1 MAMTS
6 TTNPAANADRL
17 QTYFSKKLLEI
28 QLDKLVFDQFGMKA
42 DLPANMRSKT
52 IRFFKF
58 RLADETQVEAQTEGV
73 VTTTYTENASTYVE
87 CTLIQYAEKTK
98 LTDIYQAID
107 AYQPL
112 KQNIEAMGR
121 DSALHADGITR
132 NAIMGTVALGAG
144 VGLYNSNSNSERFAG
159 VPATLNSANDF
170 ATLSGTPAANSKW
183 TRGGGLGAVTT
194 LEANNAPTHSDG
206 SYVALIC
213 PQVKFDMLQDQTLV
227 DAMTRSAVQ
236 KLWKGEIGLL
246 DNVRYVVHTNPFREN
261 VQNTPLAKA
270 TASGADTIFTTLY
283 LGANGYGTPK
293 LAGTSSPFKPSVS
306 ILDKADKTDPLNQ
319 YTIAGWKSFWNALL
333 LDRLNVVAFRSK
345 ATFA

>member
-1 MAMTS
+1 MSMTS

-17 QTYFSKKLLEI
+17 QTHFSKRLLEI
-28 QLDKLVFDQFGMKA
+28 QLDKLVMDQFGMKA

-58 RLADETQVEAQTEGV
+58 RLADETQVETVTEGV
-73 VTTTYTENASTYVE
+73 VSANYVENASTYVE
-87 CTLIQYAEKTK
+87 ATLIQYAEKTK

-132 NAIMGTVALGAG
+132 NYIMGTVAIGAG
-144 VGLYNSNSNSERFAG
+144 IGLINSNTNSERYAIP
-159 VPATLNSANDF
+159 VNTLNSANDF
-170 ATLSGTPAANSKW
+170 ATLKGQAPANSKW
-183 TRGGGLGAVTT
+183 TRGNALGAVTT
-194 LEANNAPTHSDG
+194 LEANNAPPQSDG

-213 PQVKFDMLQDQTLV
+213 PQVKFDMLQDETLV
-227 DAMTRSAVQ
+227 AAMTRSAVD
-236 KLWKGEIGLL
+236 KLWKGEIGML

-261 VQNTPLAKA
+261 VQNVPLAKSV
-270 TASGADTIFTTLY
+270 ASSVDTIYSTIY
-283 LGANGYGTPK
+283 LGANAYGTPK

-319 YTIAGWKSFWNALL
+319 YTIAGWKSFWAGIL
-333 LDRLNVVAFRSK
+333 LDRLNVVALRTM